1 MAQHV
6 VIIGAVAC
14 GPKSA
19 SRFKR
24 LEPDSRVTM
33 IEKNDVYSYGGCG
46 IPYYVSGD
54 VADASSLRTTAF
66 HMVRDQEFF
75 KSCKDVD
82 VVSGTEAVRIDRA
95 KKTVYT
101 RRLSDG
107 KEGSYTYDKLVI
119 ATGSRPRKLDIPGS
133 DLKNIHY
140 VSDVHDAEHIKSA
153 ITAGSVEKAVI
164 VGAGFIGLEM
174 AEAFAD
180 MWDVETTVVEIGNQ
194 ILPMIAGPEL
204 ARMGQCHMEEKGVT
218 FLLNDTVK
226 GFEGEDG
233 LVKKVITGNATIEA
247 DMVIVSAGVIP
258 NSELAKEAGLEVS
271 PRGAIVVDETM
282 RTSDPDIFSG
292 GDCVQISHLVSG
304 APFFLPL
311 GSLANRQGRVIG
323 TNLAGGKA
331 TFPGAVGSWCVKL
344 FERAMAGTGLSLKAA
359 LAAGFDATSV
369 YLVQVDRAHFYPD
382 KHLMTLEMVF
392 DKATRRVLGIQGFGA
407 AGDAVVG
414 RIDTVA
420 GLLPS
425 KPTLDALSNVEMA
438 YSPPFSSA
446 MDILNTLANVAEN
459 VLEGL
464 NTSMSAT
471 QFSEAW
477 SKRGQNG
484 DYFLDCRE
492 EADARSY
499 MERNPGEWH
508 NIPQGELSKRFE
520 EIPKDRRIILLCNT
534 GARSYEAQI
543 TLRAKGYKDLANLMG
558 GMGGLKQWGLDPSD

>member
-33 IEKNDVYSYGGCG
+33 IERNDVYSYGGCG
-46 IPYYVSGD
+46 IPYFVSGD
-54 VADASSLRTTAF
+54 VADSTQLRTTAF
-66 HMVRDQEFF
+66 HMVRDQQFF
-75 KSCKDVD
+75 QSCKGVE

-95 KKTVYT
+95 NKTVHT

-107 KEGSYTYDKLVI
+107 FEDSYTYDKLVI
-119 ATGSRPRKLDIPGS
+119 ATGSRPRKLEIPGS

-140 VSDVHDAEHIKSA
+140 VSDVHDAEHIKEA
-153 ITAGSVEKAVI
+153 IAAGNVEKAVI
-164 VGAGFIGLEM
+164 IGAGFIGLEM

-180 MWDVETTVVEIGNQ
+180 MWDVDTTVVEIGSQ

-204 ARMGQCHMEEKGVT
+204 ARMGQFHMEEKGVT
-218 FLLNDTVK
+218 FLLNDSVK
-226 GFEGEDG
+226 GFEGENG
-233 LVKKVITGNATIEA
+233 EVKRVITGNTTLDA
-247 DMVIVSAGVIP
+247 DVVIVSAGVIP

-282 RTSDPDIFSG
+282 RTNDPDIFSG
-292 GDCVQISHLVSG
+292 GDCVQIKNLVSDS
-304 APFFLPL
+304 PLFLPL

-323 TNLAGGKA
+323 TNLAGGDA
-331 TFPGAVGSWCVKL
+331 RFPGAVGSWCVKL
-344 FERAMAGTGLSLKAA
+344 FERAMSGTGLSLKAA
-359 LAAGFDATSV
+359 LNAGFDADSV
-369 YLVQVDRAHFYPD
+369 YLVQLDRAHFYPD

-392 DKATRRVLGIQGFGA
+392 DKKTRRVLGIQGFGA
-407 AGDAVVG
+407 AGDAIVG
-414 RIDTVA
+414 RINTVA
-420 GLLPS
+420 GLLPD
-425 KPTLDALSNVEMA
+425 KPTIDVLSNVEMA

-464 NTSMSAT
+464 NTSMSAST
-471 QFSEAW
+471 FSEAW
-477 SKRGQNG
+477 SKQGQNG
-484 DYFLDCRE
+484 DFILDCRE
-492 EADARSY
+492 EADARKY
-499 MERNPGEWH
+499 MERHPGVWH
-508 NIPQGELSKRFE
+508 NIPQGQLADRFE

-543 TLRAKGYKDLANLMG
+543 NLRAKGYKDLANLMG
-558 GMGGLKQWGLDPSD
+558 GMGGLKQWGLDP